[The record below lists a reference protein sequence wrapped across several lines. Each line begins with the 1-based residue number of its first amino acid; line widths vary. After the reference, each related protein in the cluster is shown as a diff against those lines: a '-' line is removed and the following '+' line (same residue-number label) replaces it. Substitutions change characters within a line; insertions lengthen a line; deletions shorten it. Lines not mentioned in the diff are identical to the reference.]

1 MKKVLFASVAAIGL
15 SLASLSAQAVAIN
28 GGIAFG
34 GDARP
39 NTGDWDTATAVDFG
53 AASPNAIVTLAVGDY
68 AVLPAFATG
77 ALFSDFTF
85 SPSLDPNPIVLWTVT
100 VGATTY
106 DFLMTSVSIFEQE
119 PGADALLLRGM
130 GLLRITGFDDT
141 PGEWDFSAQQTGLNV
156 FSFSASNASL
166 PEPSTLA
173 LLGLGLLGISAARR
187 RKI

>member
-1 MKKVLFASVAAIGL
+1 MKKALFASVAAIGL

-39 NTGDWDTATAVDFG
+39 DTGDWDTATAVDFG
-53 AASPNAIVTLAVGDY
+53 ASNPNAVVTLALGDY
-68 AVLPAFATG
+68 AVLPAFTTG

-85 SPSLDPNPIVLWTVT
+85 APALNPNPIVLWTIT
-100 VGATTY
+100 VGPTTY
-106 DFLMTSVSIFEQE
+106 DFVMTSVSVFEQ
-119 PGADALLLRGM
+119 GGNALVLRGM

-141 PGEWDFSAQQTGLNV
+141 PGEWDFSAQQTGPNV
-156 FSFSASNASL
+156 FSFSASNAAL